1 MTGRTRR
8 TVLVVGAASGI
19 GAATAARLAGH
30 GDLVVA
36 ADRDEAGLRTLAE
49 RVLSET
55 APGEVLVRPLDV
67 VLDDDAVRAVVAD
80 VDAQHPLDA
89 LVNTVG
95 INPDAGTPSHL
106 VDLDVFD
113 RVLRVNLRSAL
124 LLSQAVLP
132 GMVERG
138 SGRIAHVAS
147 IAGKEGNPRMASYSA
162 SKAGLI
168 GLVKALGREYA
179 TTGVTINAIAPAVI
193 QTPLLDTTPQ
203 EVIDGMLSRI
213 PMGRMGGLEE
223 VAAALEYMI
232 SPEAGFTTGFT
243 FDLSGGRATY

>member
-55 APGEVLVRPLDV
+55 ALGEVLVRPLDV

-132 GMVERG
+132 GMLERG